1 MAQEKANLT
10 LLLLKLLEEKD
21 RYGYEIIET
30 LAKRSD
36 DTFCLK
42 AGTLYPLLHGMEK
55 DGFVTSYEQEEKG
68 RKRKYYHITENG
80 KQQLVQQTTWWNHY
94 AKAVSK
100 VLRGGVS
107 FEQI

>member
-10 LLLLKLLEEKD
+10 LLLLKLLDEKD

-30 LAKRSD
+30 LAQRSD

-42 AGTLYPLLHGMEK
+42 AGTLYPLLHGLEK
-55 DGFVTSYEQEEKG
+55 DGFVISYEQAEKG
-68 RKRKYYHITENG
+68 RKRKYYHITEEG
-80 KQQLVQQTTWWNHY
+80 KQQLVQQTTSWNSY

-107 FEQI
+107 CEGI

>member
-10 LLLLKLLEEKD
+10 LLLLKLLDEKD

-30 LAKRSD
+30 LAQRSD

-55 DGFVTSYEQEEKG
+55 DGFVTAYTQQEKG
-68 RKRKYYHITENG
+68 RTRKYYHITEDG
-80 KQQLVQQTTWWNHY
+80 KQQLLQQTAHWNSY

-107 FEQI
+107 CAGV